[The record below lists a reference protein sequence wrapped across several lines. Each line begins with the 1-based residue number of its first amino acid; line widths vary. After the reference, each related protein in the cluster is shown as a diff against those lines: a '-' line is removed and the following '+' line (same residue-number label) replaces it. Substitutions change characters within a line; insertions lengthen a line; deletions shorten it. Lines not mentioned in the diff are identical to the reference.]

1 MGSLVFI
8 IHMFAHAYDNS
19 AMHLG
24 FIRDHVYLMNDNKK
38 WIFILGYSDKNL
50 ISIFFHNYNDDKMN
64 HKNQNE

>member
-24 FIRDHVYLMNDNKK
+24 FIRDHVYLMNDNNK
-38 WIFILGYSDKNL
+38 WIFILEYSDKNL
-50 ISIFFHNYNDDKMN
+50 ISIFFP
-64 HKNQNE
+64 